1 MIEINNLTNFAVD
14 KKFFSGVAKKVLKG
28 ENRMKENISIAFIS
42 PIEIQKLNKQ
52 YRKKDKPTDVL
63 SFEKVSQFKDECAEV
78 VICPA
83 VVRENTKESK
93 LSLKKEL
100 ANILIHGVLHA
111 LGYDHERSEKDA
123 EKMEV
128 KEQLYFSKI
137 K

>member
-1 MIEINNLTNFAVD
+1 M
-14 KKFFSGVAKKVLKG
+14 
-28 ENRMKENISIAFIS
+28 
-42 PIEIQKLNKQ
+42 
-52 YRKKDKPTDVL
+52 
-63 SFEKVSQFKDECAEV
+63 